1 MLPIVE
7 LVGIFFFAV
16 SGSLMAARRGFDML
30 GSAFLGG
37 VCGLGG
43 GVVRDLILNQS
54 PATFLHPIY
63 FAPPIL
69 AALCVYAFTPAVQKL
84 HRLVL
89 IFDAAGLGLFCMTGT
104 MKALENDFNP
114 VSSVLLGVITG
125 VGGGMMRDVI
135 ANVTPDLFNPRDI
148 YAIPA
153 ILGATATA
161 FAWNLGI
168 LNLAVGICI
177 AALTFVLRLS
187 SIRFGWSVPMAA
199 GHWHRENPPSPPA
212 NDGPRRHFL

>member
-1 MLPIVE
+1 MLTIIE

-54 PATFLHPIY
+54 PATFAHPIY
-63 FAPPIL
+63 FLPPVL

-84 HRLVL
+84 HRLVQ

-104 MKALENDFNP
+104 MKALENQVNP
-114 VSSVLLGVITG
+114 VTAVLLGVITG
-125 VGGGMMRDVI
+125 VGGGMLRDVI
-135 ANVTPDLFNPRDI
+135 SNVTPDLFNPRDI

-153 ILGATATA
+153 ILGATLTA
-161 FAWNLGI
+161 AAWHFDVLNVAIGSGI
-168 LNLAVGICI
+168 AG
-177 AALTFVLRLS
+177 LTFVLRLA
-187 SIRFGWSVPMAA
+187 SIRFGWSIPLAA
-199 GHWHRENPPSPPA
+199 GHWHRQAPPPSTG
-212 NDGPRRHFL
+212 DGPRRHF

>member
-1 MLPIVE
+1 MLTLIE

-37 VCGLGG
+37 VTGLGG

-54 PATFLHPIY
+54 PATFAHPVY
-63 FAPPIL
+63 FLPPVL

-84 HRLVL
+84 HRLVQ

-104 MKALENDFNP
+104 MKALEHGVNP
-114 VSSVLLGVITG
+114 VTAVLLGVITG
-125 VGGGMMRDVI
+125 VGGGMLRDI
-135 ANVTPDLFNPRDI
+135 ISNVTPDLFNPRDI

-161 FAWNLGI
+161 FAWHFDV
-168 LNLAVGICI
+168 LNIAVGTGI
-177 AALTFVLRLS
+177 AGLTFALRLA
-187 SIRFGWSVPMAA
+187 SIRFGWSIPLAA
-199 GHWHRENPPSPPA
+199 GHWHRQPNSP
-212 NDGPRRHFL
+212 NHGDGPHRNF